1 MSSLSDIE
9 IGRIRGLID
18 REYKPAMSP
27 GMGACIGIVVVVIIA
42 VVIGLLMMQNSP
54 QAQTVTR
61 LLKKQVKGRQTQQ
74 PIQKIATALSNRKT
88 FKGVSNDSKTT
99 QVPNMKRNISKR
111 INLKKK
117 QRQNQQRPNRFR
129 LTTDNSQSTF
139 TGVPA
144 SDSSAPSSVPGLT
157 SGTTQE
163 SDAPAQT
170 FTSEQMTDGLLNASL
185 MYNSPESQVTRV
197 PSEANYSSMFL
208 YSDLFSQPLPQSNTT
223 VRTQSSYEQIAKDTQ
238 NDLHSQDIA
247 SMNSTQ

>member
-61 LLKKQVKGRQTQQ
+61 LLKKQVKGRQNQQ

-117 QRQNQQRPNRFR
+117 QRQRQRQNQQRPNRFR
-129 LTTDNSQSTF
+129 LTADNSQSTF

-144 SDSSAPSSVPGLT
+144 SGSNAPSSVPGLT

-170 FTSEQMTDGLLNASL
+170 FTSQQMTDGL
-185 MYNSPESQVTRV
+185 
-197 PSEANYSSMFL
+197 YS
-208 YSDLFSQPLPQSNTT
+208 
-223 VRTQSSYEQIAKDTQ
+223 
-238 NDLHSQDIA
+238 
-247 SMNSTQ
+247 

>member
-1 MSSLSDIE
+1 
-9 IGRIRGLID
+9 
-18 REYKPAMSP
+18 
-27 GMGACIGIVVVVIIA
+27 MGACIGIVVVVIIA

-61 LLKKQVKGRQTQQ
+61 LLKKQVKGRQNQQ

-117 QRQNQQRPNRFR
+117 QRPNRFR
-129 LTTDNSQSTF
+129 LTADDSQSTF

-144 SDSSAPSSVPGLT
+144 SGSSAPSSVPGLT

-170 FTSEQMTDGLLNASL
+170 FTSQQMTDGLLNASL

-208 YSDLFSQPLPQSNTT
+208 YSDLFSQPLPQSDTT

-238 NDLHSQDIA
+238 SDLHSQETA